1 MELSSSAQVFSRLPS
16 TIACMFSCM
25 CFCFRLYHPSA
36 YFIRPLKLYPDR
48 YVAPPSKL
56 QHSLAYFSFNF
67 FFFYFFIFFPIFLNE
82 MPKQTYPG
90 TYICTSIHWKHLNTL
105 KSADR
110 KVYTVS
116 IVIVLLFMLMMMQ
129 KIKYRK

>member
-1 MELSSSAQVFSRLPS
+1 
-16 TIACMFSCM
+16 
-25 CFCFRLYHPSA
+25 
-36 YFIRPLKLYPDR
+36 
-48 YVAPPSKL
+48 
-56 QHSLAYFSFNF
+56 
-67 FFFYFFIFFPIFLNE
+67 

-116 IVIVLLFMLMMMQ
+116 SIVVYVDDDAKN
-129 KIKYRK
+129 KISKIEVQRTVVNVWWRLQCCTHFKL